1 MQKDHVRDYAT
12 EAFRYYASL
21 GRPTYE
27 ELKRFYYKRAMDEY
41 EKGKERGSNV
51 SRPTENQILYAENRL
66 QEKMAELQDILAVE
80 RTLKQ
85 LHEFE
90 LEAVEAVYFVNASKP
105 IKRNEISERVLNCC
119 NDLYC
124 DVRTIYRY
132 LNKARMIFAYERGL
146 RR

>member
-1 MQKDHVRDYAT
+1 MKKDHIRDYAT

-27 ELKRFYYKRAMDEY
+27 ELKKFYYKKAMDEY
-41 EKGKERGSNV
+41 VKGHERGSLV
-51 SRPTENQILYAENRL
+51 SKPTENQIIYAENRL

-85 LHEFE
+85 LHDFE
-90 LEAVEAVYFVNASKP
+90 TEAIETVYFVNPSKP
-105 IKRNEISERVLNCC
+105 IKKNEISERVLSCS

-124 DVRTIYRY
+124 DVRSIYRY
-132 LNKARMIFAYERGL
+132 LSKARMIFAYERGL